1 MNAVNFDAVM
11 LRMLAGAEDKRLL
24 LHACCAP
31 CASYCLTQTAPRTRV
46 TAFFYNPNLDSAE
59 EYEKRLHEL
68 RRLTEATKQ
77 ADVLD
82 TGYRHEDFA
91 AAAAGFEDAPEGGAR
106 CERCFRLRLF
116 ETARMAK
123 SGGFD
128 LFATTLTV
136 SPLKNA
142 ALINR
147 IGSEAAE
154 AFGVEYLPTD
164 FKKRGGYLQSVQLSR
179 QYGLYRQNYCG
190 CEFSRRILQDK

>member
-1 MNAVNFDAVM
+1 
-11 LRMLAGAEDKRLL
+11 
-24 LHACCAP
+24 
-31 CASYCLTQTAPRTRV
+31 
-46 TAFFYNPNLDSAE
+46 
-59 EYEKRLHEL
+59 
-68 RRLTEATKQ
+68 
-77 ADVLD
+77 
-82 TGYRHEDFA
+82 
-91 AAAAGFEDAPEGGAR
+91 
-106 CERCFRLRLF
+106 
-116 ETARMAK
+116 MAK

-190 CEFSRRILQDK
+190 CEFSRRVLQDK